1 MEVKRINRRITEKGK
16 KYLISGHTV
25 EVFTANNN
33 ESFPEVVTSTIE
45 ACFKNPLDGK
55 IYSVKP
61 SNIAYRPYRATKSI
75 MEAAASSEAITAGSW
90 VYKVAGIFLM
100 IDSIKNMFS
109 VELSV
114 DQSCALLTLWR
125 QKNCIDGIPVD
136 DGYIQLNQYK
146 KDIGE
151 TEVTI
156 RKYMMILN
164 ELEEIKCLHS
174 LDGKIYLDEKI
185 IDINL

>member
-1 MEVKRINRRITEKGK
+1 MEVKRINCRISTGGK
-16 KYLISGHTV
+16 KYQISGHTV
-25 EVFTANNN
+25 EVF
-33 ESFPEVVTSTIE
+33 PVVRTYSIG

-55 IYSVKP
+55 MYSVKP
-61 SNIAYRPYRATKSI
+61 SNFTYRPYRATKSV
-75 MEAAASSEAITAGSW
+75 MEAAASSEAITADSW

-100 IDSIKNMFS
+100 IDSIRNMFS
-109 VELSV
+109 VELSM
-114 DQSCALLTLWR
+114 DQSCTLLTLWK

-156 RKYMMILN
+156 RKYMMILD
-164 ELEEIKCLHS
+164 ELEEMKCLHS
-174 LDGKIYLDEKI
+174 LDGKIYLDEKV